1 MSFESNKFIH
11 IYYTMMNKTIHISLS
26 GFLLIAGFSGCQQPS
41 QNQHE
46 KNPVDLQKIRF
57 DFKPNI
63 LWISTEDISPYLEMY
78 GDSTIKTPNLERLA
92 NEGILFE
99 NCFATTGQC
108 APSRHSII
116 TGMHSTST
124 SGSNM
129 RTGGK
134 QFPDSI
140 KCFPLYLDEAGY
152 YCTNNFKTDYNF
164 SEPSHA
170 SLWDKLS
177 KTAHWKNKPAGSPF
191 FAVFNRHETH
201 ESHIN
206 QDKPLRVDPDN
217 VKIPPYYPDTKKVRR
232 DIARNYSNIIELDS
246 IVGDYMAEIE
256 QRAS

>member
-1 MSFESNKFIH
+1 
-11 IYYTMMNKTIHISLS
+11 MMNKTIHISLS